1 VLNQASSIPL
11 AQCSRAPAGIL
22 ESERSM
28 GIVWNI
34 VRVGISAVVIVIA
47 AELSKR
53 FPRYGALL
61 LSLPIVTILASV
73 MSWFQ
78 YHDLPAISKLAK
90 ETLILV
96 LLGLPFFVPLIFSNQ
111 LGLGFWASLGLG
123 IALASLTIGLWI
135 LVVPNA

>member
-1 VLNQASSIPL
+1 
-11 AQCSRAPAGIL
+11 
-22 ESERSM
+22 M

-34 VRVGISAVVIVIA
+34 VRVAIAAVTLVAA

-61 LSLPIVTILASV
+61 LSIPLVTILAFM

-96 LLGLPFFVPLIFSNQ
+96 VIGLPFFIPFILSKQ
-111 LGLGFWASLGLG
+111 LGLGFWAAMGSG
-123 IALASLTIGLWI
+123 IVLASLTVGAWLW
-135 LVVPNA
+135 LGPSDGTAT